1 MKFNADLHIH
11 SVLSPCGDI
20 DMSPSAIVATAK
32 ERGLDIIGITDHNST
47 LNAAVTQRLGEKV
60 GLHVMMGAEVT
71 TREEVHCLGFM
82 PTVEK
87 LAEFQ
92 AFLDSRVVWFE
103 NDVDKFGYQLVVD
116 EDENVLEQ
124 VPHLLINALD
134 LPILELQQKV
144 YELGGIFIP
153 AHIDRPSFSLSSQL
167 GFVPEGLCFHAM
179 ELSYHCRKN
188 GYQFLKDC
196 PWFGGYNFIQSSDA
210 HFIADIAKIHSE
222 LDMPCFSFDNLKTA
236 LRQGEQ
242 VIL

>member
-1 MKFNADLHIH
+1 MKFKADLHIH
-11 SVLSPCGDI
+11 SVLSPCGDLE
-20 DMSPSAIVATAK
+20 MSPSAIVATAK
-32 ERGLDIIGITDHNST
+32 ERGMDIIGLTDHNST
-47 LNAAVTQRLGEKV
+47 LNADVTRRLGEKA
-60 GLHVMMGAEVT
+60 GLHVLMGAEVT
-71 TREEVHCLGFM
+71 TTEEVHCLGFM

-116 EDENVLEQ
+116 EEENVLEQ

-134 LPILELQQKV
+134 LPLLELQQKV

-153 AHIDRPSFSLSSQL
+153 AHVDRPSFSLSSQL
-167 GFVPEGLCFHAM
+167 GFVPSGLEFHAL
-179 ELSYHCRKN
+179 ELSYHCRRG

-196 PWFGGYNFIQSSDA
+196 PWFAGYNFIQSSDA
-210 HFIADIAKIHSE
+210 HFVEDIAKIHSE
-222 LDMPCFSFDNLKTA
+222 LEMPSFSFENFKAA